1 MKDTNIIDFFTHRSY
16 EDITA
21 EDYKENDELARKYG
35 VYVGCLMKKDS
46 DKLRMLKAQLKFKC
60 EQLEQLTLEYEQ
72 LCSEYEELRKYCVW
86 FLSKDNREV
95 NKFNIPDDW
104 FMVDENAQVWIIP
117 EAYTPK

>member
-1 MKDTNIIDFFTHRSY
+1 
-16 EDITA
+16 
-21 EDYKENDELARKYG
+21 
-35 VYVGCLMKKDS
+35 VGCLMEKDS

-72 LCSEYEELRKYCVW
+72 FCSEYEELRKYCVW

-95 NKFNIPDDW
+95 NKCNIPDDW

-117 EAYTPK
+117 EANSSK